1 MALSEIPNLP
11 NLGEQN
17 LSIPATACT
26 HVTPFGCAGSN
37 VHVKLIYICLRV
49 INANTKNTSLFD
61 TLRTVLHV
69 HTQHRIQ
76 NKHTV
81 QARSKHTACP
91 HSMPPRSPSASPE
104 PESAVLSSDAASDSD
119 PDYHTSASSAGDSSS
134 DEASG
139 TSATESDAEAESE
152 AAESEAAE
160 SEAAESSAAES
171 EAAESEAAEASASDT
186 ECAEPVPK
194 RARVRRA

>member
-1 MALSEIPNLP
+1 
-11 NLGEQN
+11 
-17 LSIPATACT
+17 
-26 HVTPFGCAGSN
+26 
-37 VHVKLIYICLRV
+37 VHSKLIYISLRV
-49 INANTKNTSLFD
+49 INANVKNTSPFD

-81 QARSKHTACP
+81 QARSKHTACA

-104 PESAVLSSDAASDSD
+104 PESEVLSSDAASDSD
-119 PDYHTSASSAGDSSS
+119 PDYHTGASSAGDSSS
-134 DEASG
+134 DEASS

-152 AAESEAAE
+152 AAESEAT
-160 SEAAESSAAES
+160 ES
-171 EAAESEAAEASASDT
+171 EAAESEAAESSALESSASDT
-186 ECAEPVPK
+186 ECAEPASK